1 MIELTRIDRFRE
13 LPIELLIEADWNY
26 KEQDLSLSRKLVE
39 NIRRNGQ
46 LENIIVRQLPTGYFE
61 VVNGNHRLVAFREL
75 NFETVIVYDCGEISL
90 VEAHR
95 LAVETN
101 ETRFATDQFKL
112 AQRMTELEVR
122 FGSERLAETM
132 PYSLEQIQG
141 FKRLV
146 DFDWDAFEQ
155 QQKERTSN
163 EDRSKRL
170 KIPLSD
176 STYELWEQWLETAR
190 GLGSV
195 NDATASVDRV
205 RAFEWAIL
213 AALSVPYQSIV

>member
-90 VEAHR
+90 VEDSSGSSTSIGMHSNSSRRNAHR
-95 LAVETN
+95 
-101 ETRFATDQFKL
+101 TRTGPNGSRSPSVTPHMSCGSSGLKL
-112 AQRMTELEVR
+112 HG
-122 FGSERLAETM
+122 GS
-132 PYSLEQIQG
+132 
-141 FKRLV
+141 
-146 DFDWDAFEQ
+146 
-155 QQKERTSN
+155 
-163 EDRSKRL
+163 
-170 KIPLSD
+170 
-176 STYELWEQWLETAR
+176 AR
-190 GLGSV
+190 
-195 NDATASVDRV
+195 
-205 RAFEWAIL
+205 
-213 AALSVPYQSIV
+213 